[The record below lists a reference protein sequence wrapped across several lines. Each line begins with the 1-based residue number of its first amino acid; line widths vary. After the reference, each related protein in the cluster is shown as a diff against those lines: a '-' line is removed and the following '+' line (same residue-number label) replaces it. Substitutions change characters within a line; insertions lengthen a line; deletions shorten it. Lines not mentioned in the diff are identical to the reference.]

1 MLTQDIIAEENRET
15 FVDLVFSNLAEIES
29 INSELSRAL
38 DQRQSEAYLVP
49 NIGDIML
56 QHVGNF
62 EPFVRYGANQ
72 VIGKFY
78 FELEKKRNPRF
89 AKFVEVRNN
98 SVFTSRGDKNFF
110 YEIGNRKETS
120 IAQIGVKW
128 LSHKTNNSIGS
139 I

>member
-1 MLTQDIIAEENRET
+1 
-15 FVDLVFSNLAEIES
+15 
-29 INSELSRAL
+29 
-38 DQRQSEAYLVP
+38 
-49 NIGDIML
+49 ML

-98 SVFTSRGDKNFF
+98 LAFTSIGDKNFF
-110 YEIGNRKETS
+110 N
-120 IAQIGVKW
+120 
-128 LSHKTNNSIGS
+128 
-139 I
+139 